1 MNDIIL
7 LEREDGTPVV
17 SSRQV
22 AENFEKNHR
31 DVLRAVDKMKED
43 VRNFAQMFFESTEAD
58 SYGRNQRIY
67 LMTRDGFTLLAM
79 GFTGKKALEWKIKY
93 IEAFNEMEEK
103 LRNKTPQL
111 SRSQLL
117 ATALIAAHEELEQ
130 KDKQIAEMKPKA
142 LFADAVSASQK
153 SILIGELAK
162 ILSQNGVSI
171 GQNRLFDWMRTKGYL
186 IKDPKRS
193 DYNLPTQRS
202 MELGL
207 FEIKETTVQHS
218 DHISVNR
225 TPKVTGKG
233 QVYFCNAFLKRK
245 GTENHEKDEDCSKA

>member
-7 LEREDGTPVV
+7 LEKEDGTPVV

-22 AENFEKNHR
+22 AENFG
-31 DVLRAVDKMKED
+31 KEHKD
-43 VRNFAQMFFESTEAD
+43 TLESIRQILAAENSAAKSMFFKSAFENRGKQYPE
-58 SYGRNQRIY
+58 Y

-130 KDKQIAEMKPKA
+130 KDKQIEQMKPKV

-153 SILIGELAK
+153 SILVGELAK
-162 ILSQNGVSI
+162 ILSQNGVNI

-233 QVYFCNAFLKRK
+233 QVYFCNAFLKQK
-245 GTENHEKDEDCSKA
+245 GTENHEKDENCSKA

>member
-1 MNDIIL
+1 MNDIVL

-58 SYGRNQRIY
+58 SYGRNQRTY

-130 KDKQIAEMKPKA
+130 KDKQIAEMKPKV

-162 ILSQNGVSI
+162 ILSQNGVNI
-171 GQNRLFDWMRTKGYL
+171 GQNRLFDWMRQKGYL

-233 QVYFCNAFLKRK
+233 QVYFVNAFLKQK
-245 GTENHEKDEDCSKA
+245 GTNDNEKDEDCSKA

>member
-1 MNDIIL
+1 
-7 LEREDGTPVV
+7 
-17 SSRQV
+17 
-22 AENFEKNHR
+22 
-31 DVLRAVDKMKED
+31 
-43 VRNFAQMFFESTEAD
+43 
-58 SYGRNQRIY
+58 
-67 LMTRDGFTLLAM
+67 
-79 GFTGKKALEWKIKY
+79 
-93 IEAFNEMEEK
+93 
-103 LRNKTPQL
+103 
-111 SRSQLL
+111 
-117 ATALIAAHEELEQ
+117 
-130 KDKQIAEMKPKA
+130 MKPKV

-153 SILIGELAK
+153 SILVGELAK
-162 ILSQNGVSI
+162 ILSQNGVNI

-233 QVYFCNAFLKRK
+233 QVYFCNAFLKQK

>member
-1 MNDIIL
+1 MNNIVL

-17 SSRQV
+17 SSRQLAQSFDKEHRNV
-22 AENFEKNHR
+22 LRDIDTLKKDVLNFE
-31 DVLRAVDKMKED
+31 
-43 VRNFAQMFFESTEAD
+43 QMFFETVEAD
-58 SYGRNQRIY
+58 AYGRNQRTY

-103 LRNKTPQL
+103 LRSKTPQL

-130 KDKQIAEMKPKA
+130 KDKQIEQMKPKV

-162 ILSQNGVSI
+162 ILSQNGVNI
-171 GQNRLFDWMRTKGYL
+171 GQNRLFDWMRQKGYL

-233 QVYFCNAFLKRK
+233 QVYFVNAFLKQK
-245 GTENHEKDEDCSKA
+245 GTDNHEKDEDCSKA